1 MRATLHL
8 VSREYEALADDF
20 VTLGMLPGDSEKA
33 AVVPA
38 LAGVFAEALRGG
50 VNNLSFGQLS
60 GNLGRTMYQFKFR
73 IPPYYTLLVR
83 SLSVLEVRCRQKKN
97 LGRIWAP
104 LALLLPA
111 LPARA
116 VCPAG
121 WMGGGGGGSLAP
133 LTSLL

>member
-83 SLSVLEVRCRQKKN
+83 SLSVLEVRMADCV
-97 LGRIWAP
+97 LLVAGALP
-104 LALLLPA
+104 LRPCLPA
-111 LPARA
+111 CPPA
-116 VCPAG
+116 CSG
-121 WMGGGGGGSLAP
+121 MGC
-133 LTSLL
+133 